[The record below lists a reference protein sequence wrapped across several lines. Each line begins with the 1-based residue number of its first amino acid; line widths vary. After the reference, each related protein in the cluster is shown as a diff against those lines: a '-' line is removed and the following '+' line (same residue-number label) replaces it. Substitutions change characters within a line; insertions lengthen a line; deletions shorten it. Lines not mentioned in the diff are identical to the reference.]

1 MTGSGKIGSSWVKF
15 NWVRFSA
22 LGIHKIVKRNALD
35 ESDFFLHHVLW
46 FLIKDD
52 FQNRD
57 CADGVDFGKY
67 ISRFD
72 QFRITCL
79 ISRELVSHDPNLHE
93 AFRITWKCNF
103 FYQIKIYL
111 TVKRPR
117 G

>member
-1 MTGSGKIGSSWVKF
+1 MLWMNQI
-15 NWVRFSA
+15 
-22 LGIHKIVKRNALD
+22 
-35 ESDFFLHHVLW
+35 FLHHVLW

-79 ISRELVSHDPNLHE
+79 ISRDTDLL
-93 AFRITWKCNF
+93 RICTKHFESRGNVT

-111 TVKRPR
+111 TVKVPR
-117 G
+117 GLPRLANINNDKKQVFGDSNIFTTCLTCSKMYM

>member
-1 MTGSGKIGSSWVKF
+1 M
-15 NWVRFSA
+15 
-22 LGIHKIVKRNALD
+22 D

-79 ISRELVSHDPNLHE
+79 ISRDTDLL
-93 AFRITWKCNF
+93 RICTKHFESRGNVTF
-103 FYQIKIYL
+103 LSNQDIFDRKETARFTAVNQYQ
-111 TVKRPR
+111 
-117 G
+117 

>member
-1 MTGSGKIGSSWVKF
+1 MLWMNQI
-15 NWVRFSA
+15 
-22 LGIHKIVKRNALD
+22 
-35 ESDFFLHHVLW
+35 FLHHVLW

-79 ISRELVSHDPNLHE
+79 ISRELCHMTPLSYESARSISNHVE
-93 AFRITWKCNF
+93 M
-103 FYQIKIYL
+103 
-111 TVKRPR
+111 
-117 G
+117 

>member
-1 MTGSGKIGSSWVKF
+1 MNQI
-15 NWVRFSA
+15 
-22 LGIHKIVKRNALD
+22 
-35 ESDFFLHHVLW
+35 FLHHVLW

-79 ISRELVSHDPNLHE
+79 ISHDSYESARSISNHVE
-93 AFRITWKCNF
+93 M
-103 FYQIKIYL
+103 
-111 TVKRPR
+111 
-117 G
+117 

>member
-1 MTGSGKIGSSWVKF
+1 MLWMNQI
-15 NWVRFSA
+15 
-22 LGIHKIVKRNALD
+22 
-35 ESDFFLHHVLW
+35 FLHHVLW
-46 FLIKDD
+46 FLIKAD

-103 FYQIKIYL
+103 LSNQDIFDRKETARLTAVSQYQ
-111 TVKRPR
+111 
-117 G
+117 